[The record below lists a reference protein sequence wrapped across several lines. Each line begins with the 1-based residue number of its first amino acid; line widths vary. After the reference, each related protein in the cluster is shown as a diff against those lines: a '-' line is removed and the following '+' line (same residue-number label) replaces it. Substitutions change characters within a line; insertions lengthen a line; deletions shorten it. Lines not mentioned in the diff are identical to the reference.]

1 MVETEWLINNGIH
14 LYQSLY
20 RLKCR
25 RLSFLETSLKLFKSP
40 YKNKSQPLSRN
51 LSQPPSDK
59 EKFSKKMTSEEELLK
74 TFKSKNKSSEDY
86 VVYFMEWFLDD
97 QTKELF

>member
-1 MVETEWLINNGIH
+1 
-14 LYQSLY
+14 
-20 RLKCR
+20 
-25 RLSFLETSLKLFKSP
+25 
-40 YKNKSQPLSRN
+40 
-51 LSQPPSDK
+51 
-59 EKFSKKMTSEEELLK
+59 MTSEEELLK